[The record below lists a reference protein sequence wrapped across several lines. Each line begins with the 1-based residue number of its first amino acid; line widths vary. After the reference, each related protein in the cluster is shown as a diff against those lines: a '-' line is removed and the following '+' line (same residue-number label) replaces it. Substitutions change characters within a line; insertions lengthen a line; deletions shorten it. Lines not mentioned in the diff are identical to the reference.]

1 MARFI
6 THWLVWTVTFM
17 PVWFLVRHLTGIE
30 SGHLLAAW
38 LMLFTA
44 SLVCDLIADAVT
56 GEDSPTLTI
65 RIK

>member
-1 MARFI
+1 MVI
-6 THWLVWTVTFM
+6 FM
-17 PVWFLVRHLTGIE
+17 PAWFLVRHLTGIE

-44 SLVCDLIADAVT
+44 FLVGDLIADAVT
-56 GEDSPTLTI
+56 GEKTPTLTI